1 MAANNLRIV
10 ACYIVKN
17 EAKDLWLSLK
27 SVKNSVDDIVVVD
40 TGSTD
45 DTANVARE
53 FNTRIFSYEWQ
64 DDFAAARNFALD
76 RIAGDWAVFLDADEY
91 FSPQTADN
99 LRNVIER
106 QNDNTNVVL
115 TNRVDI
121 DEKGDVLLSLYVPRI
136 FRLMRNLRYI
146 GAIHEELRQKGEF
159 VTGVKAAKPN
169 ELTLIHTGY
178 AGERGVLKARRNLK
192 ILLKEFKSENEP
204 ERLYG
209 YIAEA
214 YDGLNDRENAI
225 KYAYLD
231 IKRGRQPVTYAS
243 RSYRILMARLAENP
257 VDNEERIRVARL
269 AVHDFPELPEFY
281 AEYAEALA
289 AWRLYDEAVKAMGM
303 ALSLAVNY
311 RGLEP
316 SVYNDDMGKVWEKRV
331 EFWEKKVKGD
341 R

>member
-1 MAANNLRIV
+1 MPIKIV

-17 EAKDLWLSLK
+17 ESEDLRLSLE

-45 DTANVARE
+45 DIVEVARE
-53 FNTRIFSYEWQ
+53 FNAQIFSYEWQ
-64 DDFAAARNFALD
+64 EDFAAARNFALD
-76 RIAGDWAVFLDADEY
+76 HIAGDWAVFLDADEY
-91 FSPQTADN
+91 FSSQTAVN
-99 LRNVIER
+99 LRSVIER

-115 TNRVDI
+115 TNRADI
-121 DEKGDVLLSLYVPRI
+121 DENGEVLLSLYVPRI

-146 GAIHEELRQKGEF
+146 GAIHEELRQNGEL

-214 YDGLNDRENAI
+214 YDGLNDRENAL

-231 IKRGRQPVTYAS
+231 IKRGRQPATYAS

-257 VDNEERIRVARL
+257 VDNKERIRVARL
-269 AVHDFPELPEFY
+269 AVKDFPELPEFY

-289 AWRLYDEAVKAMGM
+289 AGRLYDDAIKAMGM
-303 ALSLAVNY
+303 ALRTAVDY
-311 RGLEP
+311 MGLEP
-316 SVYNDDMGKVWEKRV
+316 SVYNVDMGRIWEKRV
-331 EFWEKKVKGD
+331 EFWEKRLHGD
-341 R
+341 N